1 MNIRLRAAVRT
12 ASVFVF
18 GLLGGLF
25 AYAVFQLE
33 PAIIVILMLGILF
46 AWMIYLVYSISLRN
60 LEDMDAIDKLIE
72 QSEARLAKYSTK
84 GEK

>member
-1 MNIRLRAAVRT
+1 MDIRLRAAGRT

-18 GLLGGLF
+18 GLLGGLL
-25 AYAVFQLE
+25 AYSIFQLE

-46 AWMIYLVYSISLRN
+46 AWMIYLVYSMSLKN
-60 LEDMDAIDKLIE
+60 LEDIEMIDEMIR
-72 QSEARLAKYSTK
+72 QSETRMSSKTK

>member
-1 MNIRLRAAVRT
+1 MNIRLRAAGRT

-18 GLLGGLF
+18 GLLGGLL
-25 AYAVFQLE
+25 AYSIFQLE

-46 AWMIYLVYSISLRN
+46 AWMIYLVYSMSLKN
-60 LEDMDAIDKLIE
+60 LEDIEMIDEMIR
-72 QSEARLAKYSTK
+72 QSETRMSGKTK